1 VERIPQETRI
11 LIRHYVEQGE
21 TKSDVARRFGVS
33 RQSVYNCL
41 REDPIEQK
49 GRKRKSKLDEFKP
62 YHADHRLC

>member
-1 VERIPQETRI
+1 MEKIPQETRI

-41 REDPIEQK
+41 QRKESENDPS
-49 GRKRKSKLDEFKP
+49 RRMSKR
-62 YHADHRLC
+62 